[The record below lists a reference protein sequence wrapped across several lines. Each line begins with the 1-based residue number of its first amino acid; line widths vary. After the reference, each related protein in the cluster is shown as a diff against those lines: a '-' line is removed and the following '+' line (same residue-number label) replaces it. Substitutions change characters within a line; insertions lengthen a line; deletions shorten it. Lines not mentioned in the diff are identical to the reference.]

1 MAAASQLKFL
11 TDIWNYVSSTTGA
24 SLTACDVLVA
34 GEFNVAINW
43 TGGWHHAKPN
53 VFLVY
58 ILIKWLVSFIS

>member
-1 MAAASQLKFL
+1 MAAASQLKIL
-11 TDIWNYVSSTTGA
+11 TDIWSYVSWTTGA

-53 VFLVY
+53 VFFVY
-58 ILIKWLVSFIS
+58 ILLVSFIS